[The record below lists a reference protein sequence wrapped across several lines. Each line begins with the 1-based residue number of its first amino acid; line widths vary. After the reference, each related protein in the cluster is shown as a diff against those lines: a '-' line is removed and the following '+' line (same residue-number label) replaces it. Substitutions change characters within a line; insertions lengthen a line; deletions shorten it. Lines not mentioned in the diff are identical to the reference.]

1 SALNYGALGSLIGHE
16 FSHALDEFGKE
27 FDKSN
32 LRRLAKSDV
41 SKYKSRINC
50 LKEHYNSYNIDGQ
63 QTMVENIAD
72 NVGLELSFRA
82 YRRNKRLSRLEDQQ
96 FFISYAH
103 MWCEILGSGDEFL

>member
-1 SALNYGALGSLIGHE
+1 
-16 FSHALDEFGKE
+16 
-27 FDKSN
+27 
-32 LRRLAKSDV
+32 
-41 SKYKSRINC
+41 
-50 LKEHYNSYNIDGQ
+50 HYNSYNIDGQ

-103 MWCEILGSGDEFL
+103 MWCEILGSGDEFLIHQEHAPVQARVQGAVSNNLYFHQAFSCNLNSKREKCSLW